1 MTASPLDSSEICPIE
16 RSSFRSWHSR
26 CEDFSRRDSPAFISE
41 FQEQPKGCGEMRT
54 QNLRKGFRIQKL
66 EDRRLL
72 AADFVAELL
81 PSDFAPPEQCE
92 VASVTDVNEVAVESE
107 FNETEIVVGNED
119 AAFDEFESNNDV
131 ESQTSVG
138 LGEADDS
145 TDGEIGEETAPTVRD
160 LGDPVDGT
168 DGFFGTIDGETPVQT
183 FSMTPSEDGLID
195 IVVASSFG
203 DAETKLEIT
212 DSDGSMVAASSTE
225 NLDGFQKLTFEVA
238 AGQAYQLE
246 VSSEDGASGLFQV
259 TVSHSDL
266 PEPQAPTDLHA
277 NEIGSEST
285 LLEFVDGVSEL
296 TGDLETVDD
305 VDTFRFVAD
314 GNGRAELQLAETD
327 ADSSTELAVE
337 VFSSDAESVARGVTN
352 ENVGISFSIESGSE
366 YFIAINAGEG
376 QTGLWELAMT
386 LDIEARDDV
395 PTEPSDDHPNELGE
409 DTSQIVFEDGVAVIT
424 GQLETAKDVDVFQ
437 FTATGDG
444 VADLDMAAVSESH
457 AVEASVTVFD
467 SETQQVVSGT
477 TNDDVGIVFEVVEG
491 ANYQILVDSL
501 NDLPASYEL
510 AISLSSSENVS
521 VAPDDAENEVE
532 DIDWELAD
540 AVEDVLNVDE
550 ELEICFAEASEGES
564 EEATVDEVFAALEGS
579 NNIWNSDLDV
589 GIRA

>member
-1 MTASPLDSSEICPIE
+1 
-16 RSSFRSWHSR
+16 
-26 CEDFSRRDSPAFISE
+26 
-41 FQEQPKGCGEMRT
+41 MRT